1 MKLTRREV
9 LKGAGASLA
18 LGAAGC
24 SVFGGGEGSKDLV
37 TRQDTPFNAEPRLDD
52 LVEDWITP
60 YSHFYVRGH
69 GTMPTVSPATYKLTI
84 EGLVTRN
91 AAFSLEELQ
100 RMPMVTV
107 PATMQCAGNRR
118 SEHTLLKPV
127 GGVQWDAGA
136 IGNAEWK
143 GVRLADLLERVGAK
157 PSATYVWFEGLDSVT
172 LKDRQTLFGGQ
183 VPIAKAMRPETI
195 VAFEMNGRPLPREHG
210 YPARTV
216 VPGYIGARSVKWL
229 NRIVVSDKKSDNNF
243 VARDYKL
250 FAPDA
255 TADNVRP
262 QDFDPIYEN
271 LLNSAICEPRAGK
284 TVDAGKITVKG
295 FAIPPGAV
303 GVALAGV
310 EVSPDGG
317 ATWVRATLQG
327 KDAPFTWKLWSVNLE
342 LSAGT
347 RTLVV
352 RATDTK
358 GGTQPERAPW
368 NFKGYLYNGWHRVP
382 ITVA

>member
-1 MKLTRREV
+1 MKLTRREI
-9 LKGAGASLA
+9 LRGAGASLA

-24 SVFGGGEGSKDLV
+24 SIFGVGEGSKDLV
-37 TRQDTPFNAEPRLDD
+37 TRQDTPFNAEPRLED
-52 LVEDWITP
+52 LVESWITP
-60 YSHFYVRGH
+60 YSNFYVRGH

-100 RMPMVTV
+100 RMPMVVV

-118 SEHTLLKPV
+118 SEHSLVKPA

-210 YPARTV
+210 YPARTI

-250 FAPDA
+250 FPPDA
-255 TADNVRP
+255 TAENVRP

-271 LLNSAICEPRAGK
+271 LLNSAICEPRAGQS
-284 TVDAGKITVKG
+284 VGAGKVRVKG

-327 KDAPFTWKLWSVNLE
+327 KDAAFTWKLWSVDLE